1 MNENDKFQQLT
12 NGKIESLIL
21 KLAFP
26 TILSMLISTLY
37 NMADAFF
44 VGTINAQAS
53 GAISVVFS
61 YMAIVQA
68 FGYFFG
74 HGSGNYMSLKLG
86 EKDFGETEKM
96 AATGFFSSLAFGF
109 LICVVGLIFIDP
121 LLTALG
127 STGTIRPYAR
137 EYIFWLLLG
146 APYMTSA
153 LTLNNQLRFQGNAF
167 YAMIALVS
175 GGVLNIGLDALFVPV
190 FGMGTGGA
198 GLATAIGQLLS
209 FVLLFVGVQ
218 FKGTVKI
225 KIRNFR
231 FEKKYFALILR
242 GGLPSLGRQSVSGI
256 ANACTSFVCAAV
268 LGAAEADA
276 AIAAL
281 GIVAKITGFCS
292 SVIIGFGQGFQPVC
306 GFNYGAKKYTRV
318 VRGYVFSLVV
328 CTGFSVLVS
337 AIGIVFARQ
346 ISSPFSVDPTV
357 VDYAEVAFGAQCV
370 FFAFTPFI
378 TISNMLLQNIGKVV
392 SATMLAVAR
401 QGLAYVPIVFIFGYA
416 FGLFGLQTAQ
426 AAADFVTFLL
436 ALPLSLPTIVSLYK
450 KGKEGDLCVNE

>member
-137 EYIFWLLLG
+137 EYIFWLLL
-146 APYMTSA
+146 
-153 LTLNNQLRFQGNAF
+153 
-167 YAMIALVS
+167 
-175 GGVLNIGLDALFVPV
+175 
-190 FGMGTGGA
+190 
-198 GLATAIGQLLS
+198 
-209 FVLLFVGVQ
+209 
-218 FKGTVKI
+218 
-225 KIRNFR
+225 
-231 FEKKYFALILR
+231 
-242 GGLPSLGRQSVSGI
+242 
-256 ANACTSFVCAAV
+256 
-268 LGAAEADA
+268 
-276 AIAAL
+276 
-281 GIVAKITGFCS
+281 
-292 SVIIGFGQGFQPVC
+292 
-306 GFNYGAKKYTRV
+306 
-318 VRGYVFSLVV
+318 
-328 CTGFSVLVS
+328 
-337 AIGIVFARQ
+337 ARR
-346 ISSPFSVDPTV
+346 I
-357 VDYAEVAFGAQCV
+357 
-370 FFAFTPFI
+370 
-378 TISNMLLQNIGKVV
+378 
-392 SATMLAVAR
+392 
-401 QGLAYVPIVFIFGYA
+401 
-416 FGLFGLQTAQ
+416 
-426 AAADFVTFLL
+426 
-436 ALPLSLPTIVSLYK
+436 
-450 KGKEGDLCVNE
+450 

>member
-1 MNENDKFQQLT
+1 MNENDKFLQLT

-37 NMADAFF
+37 NVADAFF

-190 FGMGTGGA
+190 LGMGTGGA

-306 GFNYGAKKYTRV
+306 GFNYGAKKIYARSARICIFSCRV
-318 VRGYVFSLVV
+318 YRFFGTCVGDRYCVRSANIVAVFGRSDGRRLCRSRIRSAVRLFCV
-328 CTGFSVLVS
+328 YAVHNDFKHAFAEYRQSRFRYDACRRASGFGICADSVYFRLCVRAVRITDRSGGCRFRNFS
-337 AIGIVFARQ
+337 ARIAVVFADDR
-346 ISSPFSVDPTV
+346 I
-357 VDYAEVAFGAQCV
+357 
-370 FFAFTPFI
+370 I
-378 TISNMLLQNIGKVV
+378 I
-392 SATMLAVAR
+392 
-401 QGLAYVPIVFIFGYA
+401 
-416 FGLFGLQTAQ
+416 
-426 AAADFVTFLL
+426 
-436 ALPLSLPTIVSLYK
+436 
-450 KGKEGDLCVNE
+450 